1 MKKLFTIGAL
11 SVMSIA
17 PIFAQK
23 GKVNSAEFN
32 LTSGE
37 VAKAKENIDAS
48 FSSEEVLAMPK
59 AWIVKGNV
67 YKTIYE
73 LRDIHKDLYSS
84 TPKTLDVAKEAYLKA
99 FEVEVNPKKKGSMK
113 DGLQSVGSYY
123 YNEGITAFSAS
134 NWNLAYEKFKNT
146 LEISEFLYNNQL
158 TSVVDT
164 QAYFVVLL
172 SAFNTQNFDDA
183 IKAGEKLAELKDNR
197 DVVYTV
203 LIDSYKQKN
212 DQAKYEKAIADG
224 RKAHPNNID
233 ILYKEINL
241 YLEKNEL
248 DKLEEKLDQALQ
260 LDPKNPSLYQAKA
273 SVYDKKG
280 NSEMALQ
287 MYDKAIELNPE
298 FFDAYVNKAS
308 FYNNEA
314 NKIIELM
321 NNETNNA
328 KYEKL
333 KAERDDIFKNKMIP
347 LLVKAN
353 KIDPAN
359 ENVKKVLKEI
369 YARLDMFDEMKQ
381 LDK

>member
-1 MKKLFTIGAL
+1 M
-11 SVMSIA
+11 MSIA

-23 GKVNSAEFN
+23 GKVNSAEFS

-37 VAKAKENIDAS
+37 LAKAKESIDAS
-48 FSSEEVLAMPK
+48 FSSEEVLIMPK

-73 LRDIHKDLYSS
+73 LREVHKDIYTA
-84 TPKTLDVAKEAYLKA
+84 TPNTLNIAKEAFLKA
-99 FEVEVNPKKKGSMK
+99 YEVEVNPKKKGANVK
-113 DGLQSVGSYY
+113 EGLQSVGSYY
-123 YNEGITAFSAS
+123 YNQGIEAFTAS
-134 NWNLAYEKFKNT
+134 NWTLAYEKFKNT
-146 LEISEFLYNNQL
+146 LEISEFLHNNQL
-158 TSVVDT
+158 TTAVDT

-183 IKAGEKLAELKDNR
+183 IKAGEKLASLNDNR
-197 DVVYTV
+197 EVVHTV

-212 DQAKYEKAIADG
+212 DQTKYEKAIADG

-248 DKLEEKLDQALQ
+248 DKLEEKLDQALT

-287 MYDKAIELNPE
+287 MYDKAIEINPD

-308 FYNNEA
+308 YYNNEA
-314 NKIIELM
+314 NKVIELM
-321 NNETNNA
+321 NNENNNV

-333 KAERDDIFKNKMIP
+333 KAERDDIFKNKIIP

-353 KIDPAN
+353 KIDPTN

-381 LDK
+381 LEK